1 MSDKAEIVKNGYM
14 AYGFP
19 GESRLYTLLH
29 KDHKQIT
36 LDDFKKF
43 LGNQEAEQ
51 IYKPHQTPRRSKQG
65 SITANCHGV
74 TPHVPSGRDL

>member
-1 MSDKAEIVKNGYM
+1 MTDSSDKEEIIKNGYI

-36 LDDFKKF
+36 TDD
-43 LGNQEAEQ
+43 
-51 IYKPHQTPRRSKQG
+51 I
-65 SITANCHGV
+65 
-74 TPHVPSGRDL
+74 